1 MVVMHK
7 NKIITI
13 VIPFLLGVI
22 SVYSQPAILSHPSD
36 TSVCSGV
43 NVAFSI
49 TASNAEYFQWQE
61 YDGTG
66 WFDIDENITYADG
79 ENTPNLVLNDVIT
92 GLNNYEYRCYV
103 EDENGDFALSN
114 SASLNVYSP
123 PLITDH
129 PQNKEVCKNQTA
141 SFSVN
146 TENATNYQWQE
157 NRGDGWYNIQD
168 NAFYSGTT
176 YEILQVFTIFG
187 IDDYLYRCKVYNSSC
202 FDFSNEAF
210 LEVNSL
216 PQVYY
221 VYGGGQVCENGQG
234 ANIFLNNSETGV
246 NYELIKDSNTTVAV
260 REGTGQEIDF
270 GSYAAEGSYTIRGVN
285 ENTACQNNMNG
296 QAVIEVLPTPQSFNL
311 ISEGVICEGSDG
323 TTILLENSETGIQYS
338 LFLGGNAT
346 GYQLIGT
353 GGPLNFE
360 NISIPGSYSVLATDI
375 NSGCE
380 SNMNN
385 TIELEETPS
394 PQVFTLTGDEVY
406 CEGTPGAQMQLS
418 SSENDITYILIRDGQ
433 FEEQN
438 LSGTG
443 NELTF
448 NNITTPGEYTVRAV
462 TSEAGCESMMKGNI
476 QLTSSESPQ
485 QFSLSGTEFLCPEKI
500 GIIELSG
507 SQQQIEYELIR
518 DDNPTGIVHIGT
530 GQSFYFTTETP
541 GMYEIKATDT
551 ETGCA
556 GLMQNQHLIESAN
569 APIADAG
576 QDQQVEPGSS
586 ATLQGSASGGTG
598 SYDFFWEPEAMLQS
612 NNIAEPQTVALENPQ
627 LYTLEVTDQLSNCKS
642 SRDSV
647 WISIEGG
654 GFTVQ
659 AYTANDS
666 ICSGNQTQLYALVQG
681 GSGNYS
687 YQWYTEEG
695 TFSSEINNPLV
706 SPENTTQYIIRVDDG
721 STLVEDTITIHV
733 TPSPEIF
740 SLSGEEG
747 FCEGSQGALLSLSG
761 FQQNVSY
768 EIMRNGQPY
777 GFLADSAAFLVNH
790 PGTYSVSA
798 QANQCSVTMNGS
810 PEVALYETP
819 VANAGEDQVVYAG
832 ESTHLSGSAIS
843 EAEVTYSW
851 QPENYV
857 ENPASATTQTL
868 PLHSNAEFQLTVTST
883 ETGCTSTTDT
893 VAVDV
898 VEDSFTVNAVS
909 GTSSLCAGESVNLF
923 ASANGGSGQ
932 YNYLWE
938 SNPPGFTSNDSA
950 IQAYPE
956 NPTWFIVYVSDGYES
971 IKDSV
976 FIDVKESPEIMTLN
990 GGGDICSNS
999 PGAEITLNDSEEGVY
1014 YTLYHENETLVN
1026 AVSGTGNP
1034 ISFGT
1039 VYEEGTYYAEATDT
1053 ATTCSSMIEGE
1064 SVIFHYETPQAYAG
1078 EDILV
1083 ESNSTA
1089 QLNGF
1094 GTGGSGMYN
1103 YFWSPSALVENA
1115 GASSTSTIN
1124 LTSSTVFQLQ
1134 INDQSTGCTS
1144 DADTVLV
1151 SVSGGNLTLSLQS
1164 NVSSVC
1170 SGENINLIAIAGG
1183 GSGNYSYSWSSEPPG
1198 IDTEGY
1204 TANHQPDT
1212 TTIYN
1217 VIVDDGEN
1225 TIEKSIEI
1233 EVESAPET
1241 IAGDDREIFFGEKIL
1256 LSGSAEGGSGD
1267 YSYQWKPEGFIE
1279 NSSDNADA
1287 QTIALYQNTSFIF
1300 QATDNNTGCQSIP
1313 DTTLIKVTGSNLLAT
1328 AIASADQI
1336 CSGKI
1341 ITLTALAQ
1349 NTMGEV
1355 SYQWTSENG
1364 NISENSPV
1372 FTHEF
1377 SESSDIYLEVS
1388 DQKGIAY
1395 DTISI
1400 ETTPSPEIKV
1410 LTGDGNYCEGEAGA
1424 TLQLNNTE
1432 NRASYQLIRNQ
1443 VFTGISFEG
1452 TGDEVYFDNL
1462 RQEGVYTVMAV
1473 DTQNGCRKTM
1483 NGAKTVKE
1491 NPLPHRFVLEGG
1503 GSYCEDEFAT
1513 FTLSGSVPGATY
1525 NLMDGN
1531 EVIDS
1536 LEGNGNSLDV
1546 NVPAQ
1551 QGTFNMMATDTT
1563 SGCSR
1568 EMEGETEVNTH
1579 PLPDLTIS
1587 ADTTIFKGHTVVL
1600 TASGAE
1606 NYLWNTTPESTQPS
1620 VEVSPQ
1626 STTTYTVTG
1635 KNEHKCET
1643 TASVTVTVDESTAPE
1658 TNAFTPNDDGINDI
1672 FMQGFGIVVFNR
1684 WGNKLYEGDEGWDG
1698 SYEGKKVPAGT
1709 YYYIRKTDAAG
1720 NEVEPVKGSVTVIRK
1735 QN

>member
-1 MVVMHK
+1 MHK

-43 NVAFSI
+43 NVEFSI

-176 YEILQVFTIFG
+176 SEILQVFTIFG
-187 IDDYLYRCKVYNSSC
+187 IDDYLYRCKVYNNSC

-270 GSYAAEGSYTIRGVN
+270 GTYAAEGSYTVRGVN

-380 SNMNN
+380 SYMNN
-385 TIELEETPS
+385 TIELEEAPS

-406 CEGTPGAQMQLS
+406 CEGSTGAQMQLS
-418 SSENDITYILIRDGQ
+418 GSENDITYALIRDGQ
-433 FEEQN
+433 FEEQ
-438 LSGTG
+438 SIQGTG
-443 NELTF
+443 DELIF
-448 NNITTPGEYTVRAV
+448 SNITTPGAYEVLAV
-462 TSEAGCESMMKGNI
+462 VAEAGCETMMDGNI
-476 QLTSSESPQ
+476 QLSSSEAPQ
-485 QFSLSGTEFLCPEKI
+485 QFELSGTEFLCTGEN

-507 SQQQIEYELIR
+507 SQQQTEYELIR
-518 DDNPTGIVHIGT
+518 DDNPTGIVQTGT
-530 GQSFYFTTETP
+530 GQSFYFTIETP
-541 GMYEIKATDT
+541 GTYEIKATDT
-551 ETGCA
+551 ETGCT
-556 GLMQNQHLIESAN
+556 GFMQNQLLIESAN

-576 QDQQVEPGSS
+576 QDQQIEPGST

-654 GFTVQ
+654 EFTVQ
-659 AYTANDS
+659 AYTADDS
-666 ICSGNQTQLYALVQG
+666 LCSGHQTQLYALVQG
-681 GSGNYS
+681 GSGNYT

-695 TFSSEINNPLV
+695 TFSSDLNNPVV
-706 SPENTTQYIIRVDDG
+706 SPESTTHYIIRVDDG
-721 STLVEDTITIHV
+721 NTLAEDTVTIHV
-733 TPSPEIF
+733 TPSPQIF
-740 SLSGEEG
+740 NLSGDAG
-747 FCEGSQGALLSLSG
+747 FCEGSQGAMLSLSG

-798 QANQCSVTMNGS
+798 QANQCSVMMNGS

-819 VANAGEDQVVYAG
+819 VANAGEDRFVYAG
-832 ESTHLSGSAIS
+832 ESTQLSGSAIS

-898 VEDSFTVNAVS
+898 VGDSFTVNAAS
-909 GTSSLCAGESVNLF
+909 GTSSLCAGEAVTLV

-938 SNPPGFTSNDSA
+938 SNPPGFSSTDSA
-950 IQAYPE
+950 ALVYPE
-956 NPTWFIVYVSDGYES
+956 SPSWFIVTVSDGYES

-976 FIDVKESPEIMTLN
+976 FIDVHEAPEIMTLN
-990 GGGDICSNS
+990 GGDGICSNS
-999 PGAEITLNDSEEGVY
+999 PGTEITLNNSEEGSY

-1039 VYEEGTYYAEATDT
+1039 VYEEGTYYAVATDT
-1053 ATTCSSMIEGE
+1053 ATSCASIMAGE

-1078 EDILV
+1078 EDDVI
-1083 ESNSTA
+1083 ESNSTT

-1094 GTGGSGMYN
+1094 GTGGSGLYN
-1103 YFWSPSALVENA
+1103 YFWSPTSMVENA
-1115 GASSTSTIN
+1115 GAPSTSTVN
-1124 LTSSTVFQLQ
+1124 LTSSTIFQLQ
-1134 INDQSTGCTS
+1134 INDQVTGCTS
-1144 DADTVLV
+1144 EADSVLV

-1164 NVSSVC
+1164 NVSTVC
-1170 SGENINLIAIAGG
+1170 SGTEVSLIALAGG
-1183 GSGNYSYSWSSEPPG
+1183 GSGNYSYNWSSEPPG
-1198 IDTEGY
+1198 INTQGY
-1204 TANHQPDT
+1204 TASHKPDT
-1212 TTIYN
+1212 TTIYT
-1217 VIVDDGEN
+1217 VLVDDGEN
-1225 TIEKSIEI
+1225 TIEKSVEVQ
-1233 EVESAPET
+1233 VESTPEVSAGENQE
-1241 IAGDDREIFFGEKIL
+1241 IAFGDKAS
-1256 LSGSAEGGSGD
+1256 LSGTVEGGSED
-1267 YSYQWKPEGFIE
+1267 YSYQWKPEGLIE
-1279 NSSDNADA
+1279 SDNDNANA
-1287 QTIALYQNTSFIF
+1287 QTTALYQNTSFTF
-1300 QATDNNTGCQSIP
+1300 HATDNSTGCQSIP
-1313 DTTLIKVTGSNLLAT
+1313 DTTMITVTGSNLSAK
-1328 AIASADQI
+1328 AIASSKNI
-1336 CSGKI
+1336 CSGES
-1341 ITLTALAQ
+1341 ITITALTQ
-1349 NTMGEV
+1349 NTLGEI

-1364 NISENSPV
+1364 NISENSPL

-1377 SESSDIYLEVS
+1377 SESTDIYLEVS

-1400 ETTPSPEIKV
+1400 ETTPSPESLV

-1424 TLQLNNTE
+1424 TLQLINTE
-1432 NRASYQLIRNQ
+1432 NRVSYQLIRNQ
-1443 VFTGISFEG
+1443 VFTGMSIDG
-1452 TGDEVYFDNL
+1452 NGNEVRFDDL

-1473 DTQNGCRKTM
+1473 DKQNDCRKTM
-1483 NGAKTVKE
+1483 NGAKTVAE
-1491 NPLPHRFVLEGG
+1491 NPLPHLFTMEGG
-1503 GSYCEDEFAT
+1503 GNYCENEFVT
-1513 FTLSGSVPGATY
+1513 FSLTGSVPGVSYT
-1525 NLMDGN
+1525 LMTGD
-1531 EVIDS
+1531 ELIDS
-1536 LEGNGNSLDV
+1536 LEGNGNSLEV
-1546 NVPAQ
+1546 SVPARN
-1551 QGTFNMMATDTT
+1551 GTFSMIATDTT

-1568 EMEGETEVNTH
+1568 QMEGEAMVNTH
-1579 PLPDLTIS
+1579 PLPDLTVS
-1587 ADTTIFKGHTVVL
+1587 ADTTIFKGSTVIL

-1635 KNEHKCET
+1635 RNEYECET

-1658 TNAFTPNDDGINDI
+1658 TNAFTPNDDGVNDI
-1672 FMQGFGIVVFNR
+1672 FMQGYDIVIINR
-1684 WGNKLYEGDEGWDG
+1684 WGNKLYEGNEGWDG

-1709 YYYIRKTDAAG
+1709 YYYIRKTDASG
-1720 NEVEPVKGSVTVIRK
+1720 NEVKPVKGSVTVIRK